1 MNVSEIQ
8 YNFIHMYNLNLKVK
22 FMDTEQDAGFQRLG
36 GIADTGISEPQVQIP
51 VTQEECIFKI
61 NCIEQ

>member
-1 MNVSEIQ
+1 
-8 YNFIHMYNLNLKVK
+8 MYNLNLKVK

-36 GIADTGISEPQVQIP
+36 GFADTGISEPQVQIP